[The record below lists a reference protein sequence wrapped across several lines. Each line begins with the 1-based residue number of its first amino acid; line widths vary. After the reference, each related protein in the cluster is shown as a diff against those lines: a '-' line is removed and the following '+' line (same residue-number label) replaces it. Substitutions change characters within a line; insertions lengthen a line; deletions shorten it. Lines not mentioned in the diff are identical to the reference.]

1 MLESVIRAVATAV
14 DPEPA
19 AAAPPTRMIMASAA
33 NAHGTRLD
41 RNLKRCAVKT
51 LTKLDRCTVEKVRS
65 A

>member
-19 AAAPPTRMIMASAA
+19 AAAPPTRVIVTRTASAR
-33 NAHGTRLD
+33 GTRID
-41 RNLKRCAVKT
+41 RNLKRCAAKT
-51 LTKLDRCTVEKVRS
+51 LTKLDRCTVEIVRS